1 MEKEKRTTLING
13 KKVDYYIIKK
23 KIKNMNMRL
32 SDSGEILISIP
43 KYIPLQKAEDFLKS
57 KYSWI
62 EKQQT
67 KYEKFSKIKETDNFI
82 EGDYLYFLGK
92 QYYLKII
99 PSKTNFMCFNGDY
112 IELHIKEKYC
122 DNKDYIKKYYD
133 LWIKDYCM
141 EFCTKF
147 VNKYKEQMQKY
158 NVPNNITVEI
168 KKYKAKWGACT
179 PAKNKVSFNMN
190 LIKVPVN
197 CIEYVVVHE
206 LAHFKYLNHSDS
218 FYNLIE
224 KYIPDWK
231 LIRKLLNDKY
241 GRVLS

>member
-1 MEKEKRTTLING
+1 MEKEKRITLING

-122 DNKDYIKKYYD
+122 DNKDY
-133 LWIKDYCM
+133 L
-141 EFCTKF
+141 
-147 VNKYKEQMQKY
+147 VQ
-158 NVPNNITVEI
+158 
-168 KKYKAKWGACT
+168 A
-179 PAKNKVSFNMN
+179 
-190 LIKVPVN
+190 
-197 CIEYVVVHE
+197 
-206 LAHFKYLNHSDS
+206 
-218 FYNLIE
+218 
-224 KYIPDWK
+224 
-231 LIRKLLNDKY
+231 
-241 GRVLS
+241 